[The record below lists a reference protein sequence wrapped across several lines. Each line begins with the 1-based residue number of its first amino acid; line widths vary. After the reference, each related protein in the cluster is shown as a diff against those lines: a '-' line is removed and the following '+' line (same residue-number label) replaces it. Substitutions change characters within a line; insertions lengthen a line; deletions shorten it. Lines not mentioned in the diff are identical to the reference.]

1 MTEASKTPGT
11 RPAGRVLG
19 VLLVAVLV
27 GFTAQQLLTPI
38 LAPLSRELRLSE
50 VQLGIVITVAAV
62 VFTLG
67 SIVWGRI
74 VDVWGSRRVLLT
86 GLGIALVGMVGFG
99 LACRIALDAG
109 WGTPATLTAL
119 LATRS
124 VLFGTGIGAVPV
136 AALAYVSAA
145 TTGEQERTKAISLV
159 GAAQAVSLIVG
170 PGVGGA
176 LAVADLLAPVYLAPV
191 LLVVVM
197 VLVLVMVPGLDRSAP
212 ARDIPGRVGPLDGRV
227 RPFLLVGFLL
237 FLSLGVM
244 QVVLG
249 FLVQD
254 RLDLDAG
261 ATAASV
267 GTAMVVCG
275 LVLVVMQAAVVPKLG
290 WAPAR
295 LIRVGA
301 PVAVVGYVLLALA
314 DQLWLITAGL
324 CVVALGLGM
333 AMPGY
338 SAGATLR
345 VDRTEQGAVAGLL
358 NATSGATFI
367 VGPLLG
373 TALYD
378 LGPAV
383 PVWVS
388 AACCVVGTV
397 VALAGRALTTP
408 DRAAPAAGGG
418 IT

>member
-1 MTEASKTPGT
+1 MAEPSGT
-11 RPAGRVLG
+11 RPARRVLG
-19 VLLVAVLV
+19 VLLAAVLV

-38 LAPLSRELRLSE
+38 LAPLSRELRLTE
-50 VQLGIVITVAAV
+50 VQLGVVVTVAAV

-67 SIVWGRI
+67 SLVWGRV
-74 VDVWGSRRVLLT
+74 VDRWGSRRVLLT
-86 GLGIALVGMVGFG
+86 GLGIAVVGMAGFG
-99 LACRIALDAG
+99 LSARLALDSG

-145 TTGEQERTKAISLV
+145 TEGEKERTRAVSLV
-159 GAAQAVSLIVG
+159 GAAQAISLILG
-170 PGVGGA
+170 PGIGGA

-191 LLVVVM
+191 LLVAILVA
-197 VLVLVMVPGLDRSAP
+197 VLVLVPGLDRTAP
-212 ARDIPGRVGPLDGRV
+212 TDDTAGRVGPLDPRV

-254 RLDLDAG
+254 RLELDAG

-267 GTAMVVCG
+267 GTAMVITG
-275 LVLVVMQAAVVPKLG
+275 LVLVAMQAAVVPRLG
-290 WAPAR
+290 WSPAR
-295 LIRVGA
+295 LIRTGA
-301 PVAVVGYVLLALA
+301 PIAAAGFAVLALA
-314 DQLWLITAGL
+314 GQLWLITVGL
-324 CVVALGLGM
+324 CVVAVGLGM

-345 VDRTEQGAVAGLL
+345 VQRSEQGAVAGLL
-358 NATSGATFI
+358 NATTGATFI

-373 TALYD
+373 TALYP
-378 LGPAV
+378 LGAAV
-383 PVWVS
+383 PIWVS
-388 AACCVVGTV
+388 AGCCAVGAV
-397 VALAGRALTTP
+397 VAVSGRALSTP
-408 DRAAPAAGGG
+408 GRASSPLEGEIAG
-418 IT
+418 